1 MQRATDDMIF
11 ALIFHC
17 EGTRNTARLRLRG
30 EQRAHIVQQLVQI
43 ERHFLKLHFAGFQ
56 LAHIEHIVYKL

>member
-1 MQRATDDMIF
+1 MQRATDDMLF

-17 EGTRNTARLRLRG
+17 DGIRNTARLCLRG
-30 EQRAHIVQQLVQI
+30 EQHAHIVQQLVQI

-56 LAHIEHIVYKL
+56 LAHIEHIIYKL

>member
-1 MQRATDDMIF
+1 MLF

-17 EGTRNTARLRLRG
+17 DGIRNTACLCLCG
-30 EQRAHIVQQLVQI
+30 KQCAHIVQQLVQI